1 MNRYLAA
8 SERSPRRASR
18 TLVSMVSALL
28 LSGCAG
34 ASDGAAAT
42 TVRDSS
48 GVTIV
53 QNDLRQATAA
63 CSIDSAPRVSIGIEE
78 GEEPYM
84 LAHLGGAIRLS
95 DGRIVLANCQTHEI
109 RYFDSTGTWIR
120 SSGRQGQ
127 GPGEF
132 SEPFYI
138 QPLRGDTIYVGDFRP
153 FQYLVFD
160 EKGDWVKSVKPDP
173 MEFNSPRSMNILA
186 DGRLFNGRENT
197 FEKREN
203 FAPRTMTMEL
213 YDAGGKLT
221 DTVATLENGRYG
233 KLDDDPQ
240 SMFIYPIFES
250 FAQARARGDRI
261 IVGHAS
267 KPELRVQRADA
278 GLPLDRI
285 IRWDV
290 GPRSIASA
298 DIEAFK
304 AAQIAQNKNLSAELR
319 PRFLDPLISQKR
331 PVADSFPAF
340 GQLMLSSD
348 SAIWIRE
355 YPRPSD
361 TTAHHWI
368 SFARDGSFRCRL
380 DTPRFAEYLDWGRD
394 YLLVADPD
402 TASGV
407 ERVRLFTVRL
417 P

>member
-1 MNRYLAA
+1 MIPHVASPPKHSGAAVLLAA
-8 SERSPRRASR
+8 CVAAACGETDSR
-18 TLVSMVSALL
+18 T
-28 LSGCAG
+28 
-34 ASDGAAAT
+34 AAT
-42 TVRDSS
+42 IMRDSS
-48 GVTIV
+48 GVVIV
-53 QNDLRQATAA
+53 QHDLTRNTNA
-63 CSIDSAPRVSIGIEE
+63 CSIDSIPRVSIGVEE
-78 GEEPYM
+78 GEESYQ
-84 LAHLGGAIRLS
+84 LAGLGGAIRLS
-95 DGRIVLANCQTHEI
+95 DGRIVLVNRRTHEI
-109 RYFDSTGTWIR
+109 RYYDSTGVWIR

-173 MEFNSPRSMNILA
+173 MELNSPRSMNILA

-203 FAPRTMTMEL
+203 FAPRTITMEL
-213 YDAGGKLT
+213 YDANGKLT

-233 KLDDDPQ
+233 KLDDDAQ

-261 IVGHAS
+261 VVGHAS
-267 KPELRVQRADA
+267 KPELRVQRSDT

-290 GPRSIASA
+290 GPRSISSA

-304 AAQIAQNKNLSAELR
+304 AAQVARNKNLSAELR
-319 PRFLDPLISQKR
+319 PRFLDPLISEKR

-355 YPRPSD
+355 FPRPSD
-361 TTAHHWI
+361 TLAHHWI
-368 SFARDGSFRCRL
+368 AFERDGTFRCRL

-394 YLLVADPD
+394 YVLVVDPD
-402 TASGV
+402 TASDV
-407 ERVRLFTVRL
+407 ERVRLYKVGS